1 MFTLSFDRQRY
12 EMVAMATMQEFSQNK
27 SKEDIKDDVVKGQ
40 SKHVMMVKTII
51 LVLRILN

>member
-1 MFTLSFDRQRY
+1 
-12 EMVAMATMQEFSQNK
+12 MVAMATMQEFSQNK